1 MNESQAVAD
10 SASEKSKGAIEG
22 FLRTLRRQWY
32 ILVIAAVIGGLLGF
46 GFSLMQPKV
55 YASDA
60 TGVVTT
66 GDTGS
71 VALASAAD
79 TLTKSKAT
87 QYQALASSRT
97 VAERALEISGYQM
110 TPERAIGMVSAS
122 VPLDTAQ
129 IKVTVRSQDPELA
142 KNLADAWIQALGE
155 NVQTVENSGNNATTG
170 EGNFAVQSVMQFS
183 AYVPANLPQSPV
195 SPNVKLNTLLGI
207 ALALIVGVVYLFIRS
222 VRDRSIRSMDAL
234 VEVTGSEIPVLG
246 TVPFSSSFA
255 DSRLITP
262 NDAAENTRRADF
274 RLIESLKELRTNL
287 QFKNPDN
294 PPRRIVITSSLPSDG
309 KSTVADNLAIILG
322 QSGKPV
328 FLVDADLRRPT
339 VAKSFGLIEEVGVT
353 DVVIGR
359 ADVED
364 VLQTVEGYPNLYILA
379 AGRIPPNPSEILSSD
394 AFTQMIDRLAEEGM
408 VILDAPPLLPVTDSA
423 ILATK
428 FDGALVVVEANG
440 TKREEL
446 AKSISNL
453 KRVNADILG
462 TVLNK
467 VPATGSE
474 AGYYQYYGRE
484 YYYDIEG
491 KRTGQ
496 KGEKKSR
503 KDKKAKRKE
512 K

>member
-1 MNESQAVAD
+1 MIFRLS
-10 SASEKSKGAIEG
+10 G
-22 FLRTLRRQWY
+22 
-32 ILVIAAVIGGLLGF
+32 IL
-46 GFSLMQPKV
+46 
-55 YASDA
+55 
-60 TGVVTT
+60 
-66 GDTGS
+66 
-71 VALASAAD
+71 LASC
-79 TLTKSKAT
+79 TI
-87 QYQALASSRT
+87 R
-97 VAERALEISGYQM
+97 
-110 TPERAIGMVSAS
+110 
-122 VPLDTAQ
+122 
-129 IKVTVRSQDPELA
+129 
-142 KNLADAWIQALGE
+142 
-155 NVQTVENSGNNATTG
+155 
-170 EGNFAVQSVMQFS
+170 
-183 AYVPANLPQSPV
+183 
-195 SPNVKLNTLLGI
+195 NT
-207 ALALIVGVVYLFIRS
+207 S
-222 VRDRSIRSMDAL
+222 
-234 VEVTGSEIPVLG
+234 
-246 TVPFSSSFA
+246 VPFSSSFA

-274 RLIESLKELRTNL
+274 RLVESLKELRTNL

-294 PPRRIVITSSLPSDG
+294 PPRRIVVTSSLPSDG

-364 VLQTVEGYPNLYILA
+364 VLQTVDGYPNLYILA

-453 KRVNADILG
+453 NRVNADILG

-484 YYYDIEG
+484 YYYDNEG

-496 KGEKKSR
+496 KSEKKSR
-503 KDKKAKRKE
+503 KAKKAKRKE